1 MDELRL
7 ILNQKIWI
15 RRLKQEVLKQLPAK
29 IRKMVYL
36 KIPEL
41 KSEKKKQNKN
51 FMDQFANIENLSAG
65 IGFIIL
71 DQSNHSITD
80 IRGHLTGSKKVM
92 WGQKS
97 KIRPNSNDMHIIR
110 LEIFSRVHFFTS
122 RGHPRS
128 SYGVKKGHLGSKI
141 SNMAKYA

>member
-7 ILNQKIWI
+7 ILNQTIWI

-29 IRKMVYL
+29 VRKMVYL

-65 IGFIIL
+65 IGLINL
-71 DQSNHSITD
+71 DQSNHSITV
-80 IRGHLTGSKKVM
+80 I
-92 WGQKS
+92 
-97 KIRPNSNDMHIIR
+97 N
-110 LEIFSRVHFFTS
+110 
-122 RGHPRS
+122 
-128 SYGVKKGHLGSKI
+128 
-141 SNMAKYA
+141 

>member
-1 MDELRL
+1 MFPSRHKYGVRYCQAEKSNWGWSYKGACNMDELRL
-7 ILNQKIWI
+7 ILNQTIWI

-65 IGFIIL
+65 IGLIIL
-71 DQSNHSITD
+71 DQSNHSITV
-80 IRGHLTGSKKVM
+80 I
-92 WGQKS
+92 
-97 KIRPNSNDMHIIR
+97 N
-110 LEIFSRVHFFTS
+110 
-122 RGHPRS
+122 
-128 SYGVKKGHLGSKI
+128 
-141 SNMAKYA
+141 